1 MKMKVILMA
10 DVKGQ
15 GKKGEVKNVSDG
27 YANNFLIKK
36 GLAVPA
42 TNDNMNVL
50 KNKNASEE
58 HKRQVELDNAKE
70 LASKLEGKEIVIT
83 TKGGEGGRLFG
94 SVTSMDISQGIKNTL
109 SLDIDKRKIQLKDN
123 IKTEGVYE
131 IEIKLHK
138 DVTAKV
144 KVKIAAKG

>member
-1 MKMKVILMA
+1 MKVILTE

-58 HKRQVELDNAKE
+58 HKRQVELDNTNE
-70 LASKLEGKEIVIT
+70 LKGKIEGKEIVIV
-83 TKGGEGGRLFG
+83 TKGGEGGKLFG
-94 SVTSMDISQGIKNTL
+94 SITSMDIAEGIKKDL
-109 SLDIDKRKIQLKDN
+109 KVEIDKRKILLKDN
-123 IKTEGVYE
+123 IKLAGVYE
-131 IEIKLHK
+131 VEVKLHK
-138 DVTAKV
+138 DVTAKI
-144 KVKIAAKG
+144 KVNIKS

>member
-1 MKMKVILMA
+1 MKVILLE

-27 YANNFLIKK
+27 YANNFLLKK

-42 TNDNMNVL
+42 TNDNMNIL

-70 LASKLEGKEIVIT
+70 LKGKLDGKEVVLS
-83 TKGGEGGRLFG
+83 TKAGEGGKLFG
-94 SVTSMDISQGIKNTL
+94 SVTSMDIADAVKKSLGIEV
-109 SLDIDKRKIQLKDN
+109 DKRKVLLKDN
-123 IKTEGVYE
+123 IKTAGIYE

-144 KVKIAAKG
+144 KVNIKA

>member
-1 MKMKVILMA
+1 MKVILMA

>member
-1 MKMKVILMA
+1 MKVILTA

-36 GLAVPA
+36 GLAIPA
-42 TNDNMNVL
+42 TNENMNVL

-70 LASKLEGKEIVIT
+70 LASKLEGKEILIT
-83 TKGGEGGRLFG
+83 TKGGDGGRLFG
-94 SVTSMDISQGIKNTL
+94 SVTSMDISQGIKNAL
-109 SLDIDKRKIQLKDN
+109 KLEIDKRKILLKDN
-123 IKTEGVYE
+123 IKSEGIYE
-131 IEIKLHK
+131 VEIKLHK

-144 KVKIAAKG
+144 KVNIKTN

>member
-1 MKMKVILMA
+1 MKVILTA

-58 HKRQVELDNAKE
+58 HKRQVELDNANE
-70 LASKLEGKEIVIT
+70 LKNNIEGKEIVIV
-83 TKGGEGGRLFG
+83 TKGGEGGKLFG
-94 SVTSMDISQGIKNTL
+94 SITSMDIADGIKKDL
-109 SLDIDKRKIQLKDN
+109 KVDIDKRKILLKDN
-123 IKTEGVYE
+123 IKLAGVYE
-131 IEIKLHK
+131 VEIKLHK

-144 KVKIAAKG
+144 KVNIKA

>member
-1 MKMKVILMA
+1 MKVILMA

-42 TNDNMNVL
+42 NNDNMNIL

-58 HKRQVELDNAKE
+58 HKRQVELDNAKA
-70 LASKLEGKEIVIT
+70 LKDQIEGKEIVIA
-83 TKGGEGGRLFG
+83 TKGGEGGKLFG
-94 SVTSMDISQGIKNTL
+94 SITSMDIADGIKKGL
-109 SLDIDKRKIQLKDN
+109 KVDIDKRKILLKDN
-123 IKTEGVYE
+123 IKLAGVYE
-131 IEIKLHK
+131 VEIKLHK

-144 KVKIAAKG
+144 KVNVKCD

>member
-1 MKMKVILMA
+1 MKVILTA

-42 TNDNMNVL
+42 TNDNMNIL

-70 LASKLEGKEIVIT
+70 LKDKIDGKEIVLV
-83 TKGGEGGRLFG
+83 TKAGEGGKLFG
-94 SVTSMDISQGIKNTL
+94 SVTSMDIAEAVKKELKIEV
-109 SLDIDKRKIQLKDN
+109 DKRKILLKDN
-123 IKTEGVYE
+123 IKTAGIYE
-131 IEIKLHK
+131 VEIKLHK
-138 DVTAKV
+138 DVSAKI
-144 KVKIAAKG
+144 KVNIKA

>member
-1 MKMKVILMA
+1 MKVIYLQ
-10 DVKGQ
+10 DVKGS

-58 HKRQVELDNAKE
+58 HKRQVELDNANE
-70 LASKLEGKEIVIT
+70 LKGKIEGKEIVIV
-83 TKGGEGGRLFG
+83 TKGGEGGKLFG
-94 SVTSMDISQGIKNTL
+94 SITSMDIAEGIKKDL
-109 SLDIDKRKIQLKDN
+109 KVEIDKRKILLKDN
-123 IKTEGVYE
+123 IKLAGVYE
-131 IEIKLHK
+131 VEVKLHK
-138 DVTAKV
+138 DVTAKI
-144 KVKIAAKG
+144 KVNIKS